1 LATHSQHHHDHRLRR
16 RNYRYDLLLSLPFPQ
31 LADALAIEPKLVD
44 QLVAYA
50 NKFTPQQR
58 SVLPRE
64 TLEVLGL
71 KG

>member
-1 LATHSQHHHDHRLRR
+1 MTPPLVDTCQPVKWFHD
-16 RNYRYDLLLSLPFPQ
+16 RYDLLLSLPFPQ
-31 LADALAIEPKLVD
+31 LADALAIEPKLTD

-50 NKFTPQQR
+50 NTFTMQQR

-71 KG
+71 R

>member
-1 LATHSQHHHDHRLRR
+1 
-16 RNYRYDLLLSLPFPQ
+16 LSLPFPQ